1 MNKEINILI
10 TGDFCPVGR
19 YESQMTKDPQDVL
32 GDFYEKIQK
41 ADAVFT
47 NLECPITDFKTPIA
61 KTGPALKT
69 NIKALDF
76 LSKAYITYVTLANN
90 HILDYGKIG
99 LNDTLNALNER
110 KIKFVG
116 AGINYE
122 EASKPIFIDKNG
134 IKIAILNFAENEWST
149 TSDNS
154 PGASPI
160 NPVKNFKNIQ
170 RAKNFADKVIV
181 ISHGGHETYQY
192 PSPRMK
198 ELFRFYVDSGAD
210 AIINH
215 HTHCISGYEVY
226 NGAPIFYSL
235 GNFIFDH
242 KNFRKN
248 NWNEG
253 LAVNLI
259 VSQESLK
266 FDIIHFNQGNQ
277 NAVLQLCNE
286 EEIQER
292 EGRIKEINKIVQD
305 DTQLEREFNFW
316 VKSQKKMFNAFI
328 EPRSSRILVALQS
341 RNLFPSF
348 WSKRKKMFLLNLI
361 RCEAHQDVLVSILKD
376 DFGNK

>member
-1 MNKEINILI
+1 MNNKINLLI
-10 TGDFCPVGR
+10 TGDFCPIGR
-19 YESQMTKDPQDVL
+19 YESQMSNTPLEVL
-32 GDFYEKIQK
+32 GNFCNNIQK
-41 ADAVFT
+41 ADVVFT
-47 NLECPITDFKTPIA
+47 NLECPITTFKTPIA

-69 NIKALDF
+69 NKKALDF
-76 LSKAYITYVTLANN
+76 LFKAGIKYVTLANN

-99 LNDTLNALNER
+99 LADTLNALNEK
-110 KIKFVG
+110 KINFVG
-116 AGINYE
+116 AGINYQ
-122 EASKPIFIDKNG
+122 EASKPIFIEKNG
-134 IKIAILNFAENEWST
+134 LKIAILNFAENEWST
-149 TSDNS
+149 TFDKL

-160 NPVKNFKNIQ
+160 SPVRNFKAI
-170 RAKNFADKVIV
+170 RSAKKIADKVII

-198 ELFRFYVDSGAD
+198 ELFRFYVDAGAD
-210 AIINH
+210 AVVNH

-242 KNFRKN
+242 KNFREN

-253 LAVNLI
+253 LAVKLI
-259 VSQESLK
+259 VSQESLT
-266 FDIIHFNQGNQ
+266 FDIIHFNQGNK
-277 NAVLQLCNE
+277 NAVLQLSNE

-292 EGRIKEINKIVQD
+292 ENRIKEINKIVQD

-341 RNLFPSF
+341 RNLVPSF

-361 RCEAHQDVLVSILKD
+361 RCEAHQDVLVSVLKD
-376 DFGNK
+376 TTKNN